1 MSFNHLIGGVLLL
14 LIVLAIYF
22 IWQQYKTIEKYKT
35 LRKDSKK
42 IKQHYTEFID
52 LLPLT
57 VIELDSEGQ
66 ITFLNSVGFD
76 MLELGKYDIEQGVLI
91 HKMILKD
98 QQEQFK
104 EDFLYVLEGG
114 LNKGQEYIL
123 KSKSGI
129 RYSIIIYFSR
139 ILNNNK
145 VEGVRGVILDVSSIK
160 ELERKSFQ
168 VVIDTEERERKRFS
182 EDLHDGL
189 GPMLSTIKL
198 YINQMNKS
206 VVSDKERVELLDFT
220 NDLIDE
226 AINSTRTIAN
236 NILPSSIGDNG
247 LWSAINAFCNNIEQT
262 GTIRFLLVNNTDL
275 RFNKNVENSIYR
287 IIIELINN
295 TIKHAQATLINISFE
310 LENETIKIEYSDDG
324 IGIDYEVSKGLGLKN
339 IKNRCK
345 SLNGQYRIYNSNG
358 MRFELI
364 IPINE
369 IIEM

>member
-1 MSFNHLIGGVLLL
+1 MRFHQLIEVGLLL
-14 LIVLAIYF
+14 LLLLAIIY
-22 IWQQYKTIEKYKT
+22 IWQQYKTIKKLNK
-35 LRKDSKK
+35 LRKDSRR
-42 IKQHYTEFID
+42 IKERYMEFIE

-57 VIELDSEGQ
+57 VIELGPEGK
-66 ITFLNSVGFD
+66 ITFLNSVGYD
-76 MLELGKYDIEQGVLI
+76 MLEITNYDIEQGVLLNE
-91 HKMILKD
+91 MILKD
-98 QQEQFK
+98 QQQQFT

-114 LNKGQEYIL
+114 LNKGQEYVL
-123 KSKSGI
+123 RSKSGV

-139 ILNNNK
+139 IINNR
-145 VEGVRGVILDVSSIK
+145 VTEGVRGVILDVSSIK

-206 VVSDKERVELLDFT
+206 IVSDKERMELLDFT

-247 LWSAINAFCNNIEQT
+247 LWSAITAFCNNIEQT
-262 GTIRFLLVNNTDL
+262 GTIRFVLVNNTDL
-275 RFNKNVENSIYR
+275 HFSKNVENSIYR
-287 IIIELINN
+287 IIIELVNN
-295 TIKHAQATLINISFE
+295 TIKHAQAEQINISFE
-310 LENETIKIEYSDDG
+310 LENETVKIEYSDDG
-324 IGIDYEVSKGLGLKN
+324 VGINYELGKGLGLKN

-345 SLNGQYRIYNSNG
+345 SLNGQYRIYNEDG

-364 IPINE
+364 IPIVE
-369 IIEM
+369 IIE